1 MKIEKGKGN
10 RKKKRKHNE
19 EKKRQNK
26 YKKEEEKKRYKG
38 KNDHRPVLGLRQA

>member
-38 KNDHRPVLGLRQA
+38 KNDHRPALGLRQA